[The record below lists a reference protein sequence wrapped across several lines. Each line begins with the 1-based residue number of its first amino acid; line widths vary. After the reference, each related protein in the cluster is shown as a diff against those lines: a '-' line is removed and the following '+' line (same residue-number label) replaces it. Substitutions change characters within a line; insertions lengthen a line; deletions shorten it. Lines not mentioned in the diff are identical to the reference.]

1 MSEPLKAGR
10 ELDALIETQLFGR
23 CAHQMA
29 YVSTEELQSRA
40 RREIMAE
47 WQANYGKQ
55 PPDAFVMAE
64 AASRQWAQEEGDYSP
79 KECVKCGVTAYGTAI
94 TPRYST
100 DIAAAWEVVEKLQPN
115 LYLSLTVEQHEGRQY
130 ATAGFTGDR
139 WVDPTQ
145 HFEAEAE
152 TAPLAICLAA
162 VEAVRA
168 RPTEQETR

>member
-55 PPDAFVMAE
+55 PPDAFV
-64 AASRQWAQEEGDYSP
+64 
-79 KECVKCGVTAYGTAI
+79 T
-94 TPRYST
+94 
-100 DIAAAWEVVEKLQPN
+100 AAAARRGGPRTRTRSSSASSVP
-115 LYLSLTVEQHEGRQY
+115 S
-130 ATAGFTGDR
+130 
-139 WVDPTQ
+139 
-145 HFEAEAE
+145 
-152 TAPLAICLAA
+152 
-162 VEAVRA
+162 RA
-168 RPTEQETR
+168 SKAWPMRSTT